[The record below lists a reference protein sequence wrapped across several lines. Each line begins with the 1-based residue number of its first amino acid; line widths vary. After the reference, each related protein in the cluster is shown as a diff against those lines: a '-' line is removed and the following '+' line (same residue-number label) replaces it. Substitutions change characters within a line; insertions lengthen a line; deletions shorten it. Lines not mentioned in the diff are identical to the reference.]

1 MGEIYMLKTVII
13 ADDLTGANDTG
24 ALLAKNGLKVGT
36 LLQESDLYKFKS
48 FDVLSITTNSRG
60 LTPEDAYKKVKD
72 AANLF
77 TDKENIFFSKRIDST
92 LRGNVGYEIDS
103 IIESLGNDVT
113 AIVVASFPDSG
124 RASIGDFLLVNGVPL
139 EKTEVAK
146 DPTSPVSTSKVTE
159 IVKKQS
165 KYKVGFISLDKVLKG
180 AEIIK
185 QEIIKNAQQK
195 NRIIVIDACTNND
208 INEIAK
214 ASVESKLKFV
224 SVDPGPFTAATANVF
239 YKKDEKVKIREK
251 VLCGIGS
258 ASNLTREQ
266 INYLKVKYNPL
277 IVKTNTLDFLQE
289 EKKVRE
295 VNRIVNE
302 IIHREDNYSILVVT
316 TTTEEKDVLNFS
328 EIEKN
333 YNLNKKQCS
342 NLITSAIAE
351 ILCLVIKK
359 LGNKIGSVYTSGG
372 DVTEDFCNKIKADG
386 IDVKDEVIPLAIYGR
401 VIGGVFN
408 NKPII
413 TKGGL
418 VGTKDTLSVCINY
431 LKTKTSTAYSNGN

>member
-1 MGEIYMLKTVII
+1 MLKTVII

-36 LLQESDLYKFKS
+36 LLQESDLYKFKD

-60 LTPEDAYKKVKD
+60 LAPEDAYKKVKD
-72 AANLF
+72 AVNLF

-103 IIESLGNDVT
+103 IIESLGSDIT

-124 RASIGDFLLVNGVPL
+124 RVSIGDLLLVNGVPL
-139 EKTEVAK
+139 EKTEVVK
-146 DPTSPVSTSKVTE
+146 DPTSPVNTSKITE

-165 KYKVGFISLDKVLKG
+165 KYKIGFIPLDKVLKG
-180 AEIIK
+180 SDVIK
-185 QEIIKNAQQK
+185 QEILKNAQHK

-214 ASVESKLKFV
+214 ASVESKVKFI
-224 SVDPGPFTAATANVF
+224 SVDPGPFTAAAANMY
-239 YKKDEKVKIREK
+239 YKKDEKLKTREK

-277 IVKTNTLDFLQE
+277 IMKTNTLNFLQE
-289 EKKVRE
+289 NKKSE
-295 VNRIVNE
+295 EINRIVNE
-302 IIHREDNYSILVVT
+302 IVNREANYNILIIT
-316 TTTEEKDVLNFS
+316 TTTDEKDVLDFV

-351 ILCLVIKK
+351 ILYLVIEN

-401 VIGGVFN
+401 VIGGVFD

-418 VGTKDTLSVCINY
+418 VGSKDTLSVCINY
-431 LKTKTSTAYSNGN
+431 LKTKTSTEYSNRA